1 VAPSVNCPT
10 CRAALQLTHHD
21 TFDSWICP
29 NGHGLAAT
37 LSELYER
44 AQEDEIHQLWTLA
57 KAAWVAAEPTTGRA
71 CPMCERLMVSIT
83 VGTDADEVDEG
94 QPGDGPDAGE
104 VPVDVCVVDQ
114 VIWFDVAELELLP
127 ADLPDPQPTAEQ
139 EAAVAAIAR
148 QFGDEIAA
156 AGEERTGFTARLASR
171 LHRSPAAAAAVNPS
185 ARQDAWPPAPV
196 TVPPA

>member
-1 VAPSVNCPT
+1 
-10 CRAALQLTHHD
+10 
-21 TFDSWICP
+21 
-29 NGHGLAAT
+29 
-37 LSELYER
+37 
-44 AQEDEIHQLWTLA
+44 
-57 KAAWVAAEPTTGRA
+57 
-71 CPMCERLMVSIT
+71 M
-83 VGTDADEVDEG
+83 
-94 QPGDGPDAGE
+94 
-104 VPVDVCVVDQ
+104 DVCVVDQ

-185 ARQDAWPPAPV
+185 ARQHAWPPAPV